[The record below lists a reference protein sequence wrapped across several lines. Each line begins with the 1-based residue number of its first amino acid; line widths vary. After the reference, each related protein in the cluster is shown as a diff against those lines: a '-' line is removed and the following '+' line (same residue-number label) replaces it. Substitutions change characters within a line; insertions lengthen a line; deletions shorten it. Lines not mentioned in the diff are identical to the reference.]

1 MDSTSTVSS
10 ASSPSQKKSRHLRK
24 GSFFKSF
31 SGDAPSSPQSLN
43 GKGSNHKATLTLS
56 HIDKPS
62 WNSTHSSLI
71 IDDIDSNL
79 RFKPSHP
86 AGLPRIPSPKLA
98 PLQLISSLDVDLRA
112 DNHNS
117 AGQNFDDPAPSQWE
131 LETTSEL
138 DRVQSGKVSST
149 TPNAFTAP
157 ASDLAAQPPSAPV
170 PLRSTFDPGH
180 SKQLSTSSFGSL
192 SSTHSNARI
201 RSKHTSTASTISTL
215 RHFSII
221 SVETAS
227 AGVSSRPS
235 MDGDGMKTPIGSTAT
250 TTSILRRSNVTDN
263 LTSML
268 HDDLS
273 IPPSPQSMKTNNT
286 KQSYESNQSSSAQQF
301 KDVKAPTLVLGNLH
315 HPISPAYSSP
325 GNNQGLDIPG
335 MESPMSEA
343 SVSSP
348 LSLVSNVSYRT
359 TPNFT
364 LQENTLSSKVNFKDD
379 TQLGQND
386 ASNANMLSYK
396 RDRTKYRKTVSK
408 ASISLPTG
416 LVDCETH
423 FTAAPD
429 SDANSYKR
437 GHRSKHSVMSS
448 ISTSSFLKPFKRDPS
463 PTRSYPILNEPR
475 TPQTSTSSVHPS
487 DRAAPQHQAIKKHSF
502 ADVRRSIMAKS
513 PTNVMFRSSASSNNL
528 SARKSFLGFSSFA
541 FPSGSSADAPVNTRT
556 IISLPTP
563 NETSREKL
571 KNKLRASSSLLSL
584 TRPDAFGSLAVAVPV
599 EQHNH
604 SQVEKLLGMCNVP
617 SVLDFQTYIYRALGT
632 GEFEKITES
641 SFSDVYLQESTKAGE
656 SKTFKIIPFGN
667 EELDQSPV
675 EDILQELGIARHVM
689 SLDGFL
695 KIFDVAVVKG
705 KYPSSLLSSWDKF
718 RSENDT
724 LNARPDAYIDSQLY
738 CVVVQAHA
746 GTDLETYELDSW
758 ADAESVFW
766 QTVAALAQ
774 GEEQFQFEH
783 RDLHWGNIM
792 ISDKPDSEGRP
803 EALINQLTLSDS
815 LPPSSPSTIY
825 SQTERSIIEESRR
838 LLLARS
844 TLKITLTGYA
854 LSRANSPDGGV
865 LHRRMD
871 HPEFYRGKGDY
882 QFDIYRYMRSYVM
895 AQNNSTSNSM
905 LRSVSVASTATSA
918 EGDSSNMSVS
928 SNATSNASTLPPTPT
943 TATSATFRDLD
954 DVGVDWSTFCPSTN
968 VLWLH
973 YLVDKLLNQKE
984 LDPVPAIR
992 GSTGRSFPT
1001 ALTNSSTSLH
1011 ETLQVN
1017 STETGGSLGAPSQ
1030 SNSGT
1035 AIPGGG
1041 RKSSSFEGDLLA
1053 DEARARKC
1061 LETIAR
1067 ALDPRKKRMGGTNKK
1082 SYGSSLTFVDFASA
1096 NDVLKWGIKAK
1107 VFPAYASMRV

>member
-1 MDSTSTVSS
+1 MDSTSTVTS

-43 GKGSNHKATLTLS
+43 GKGPNHKTSLTLS
-56 HIDKPS
+56 HLDKPS
-62 WNSTHSSLI
+62 FNSTQSSLI
-71 IDDIDSNL
+71 LDDIDSNL
-79 RFKPSHP
+79 QFKPSHP
-86 AGLPRIPSPKLA
+86 AGQPRLPSPKLA
-98 PLQLISSLDVDLRA
+98 PLQLINSLDVDFRV
-112 DNHNS
+112 DNHSS
-117 AGQNFDDPAPSQWE
+117 AGQNLDDRSPSQWE

-138 DRVQSGKVSST
+138 DRVQSGKVSGT
-149 TPNAFTAP
+149 NPNTFSAP
-157 ASDLAAQPPSAPV
+157 ALDLGAQLPSAPV

-227 AGVSSRPS
+227 ASVSSRLS
-235 MDGDGMKTPIGSTAT
+235 MDGDSMKTPIGSTAT
-250 TTSILRRSNVTDN
+250 TSSILRRSNVTDN

-273 IPPSPQSMKTNNT
+273 IPHSPQSMKTDNR
-286 KQSYESNQSSSAQQF
+286 KQSSESNQSSSAQQF

-325 GNNQGLDIPG
+325 CNAQSIDIPG
-335 MESPMSEA
+335 MDSPMSES

-364 LQENTLSSKVNFKDD
+364 LHENLPSKVNFKDD

-386 ASNANMLSYK
+386 ATNANMLSYK
-396 RDRTKYRKTVSK
+396 RDRTKNRKTVSK

-429 SDANSYKR
+429 SDGNSYKR
-437 GHRSKHSVMSS
+437 GHRSKNSVMSS

-463 PTRSYPILNEPR
+463 PTSYPILNEPR
-475 TPQTSTSSVHPS
+475 TPQTSTSSVHLS
-487 DRAAPQHQAIKKHSF
+487 ERAIPQYQALKKHSF
-502 ADVRRSIMAKS
+502 ADVRRSIMTKS
-513 PTNVMFRSSASSNNL
+513 PTNVMFRSSASSNTL
-528 SARKSFLGFSSFA
+528 SSRKSFLGFSSFA
-541 FPSGSSADAPVNTRT
+541 FPSGSSGDAPVNTRT

-584 TRPDAFGSLAVAVPV
+584 TRPDVFGSLAVAVPV
-599 EQHNH
+599 EQHIL

-632 GEFEKITES
+632 GDFEKITES
-641 SFSDVYLQESTKAGE
+641 PYSDVYLQESAKAGE
-656 SKTFKIIPFGN
+656 SKTFKIVPFGN
-667 EELDQSPV
+667 EELDQSPI

-718 RSENDT
+718 RLANDS
-724 LNARPDAYIDSQLY
+724 LNARPDVYTDSQLY

-758 ADAESVFW
+758 TDAESVFW

-792 ISDKPDSEGRP
+792 ISDKLNSEVRP

-825 SQTERSIIEESRR
+825 SQTERSIIEETRR

-882 QFDIYRYMRSYVM
+882 QFDVYRYMRTYVM
-895 AQNNSTSNSM
+895 AQNSSTSNSM
-905 LRSVSVASTATSA
+905 LRSVSVASTATNA
-918 EGDSSNMSVS
+918 EGDSSNMFLS
-928 SNATSNASTLPPTPT
+928 SNATSNASLLPPTPT
-943 TATSATFRDLD
+943 TATSATFRDLE

-992 GSTGRSFPT
+992 GSTGRSFSP

-1011 ETLQVN
+1011 ESLQVN
-1017 STETGGSLGAPSQ
+1017 STETGGLLGAPSL
-1030 SNSGT
+1030 SNPGT
-1035 AIPGGG
+1035 AVPGGG

-1082 SYGSSLTFVDFASA
+1082 SYGSSLTFADFASA